1 MKLPHPPLHH
11 ALYLFILLLLWAANP
26 ALAAERRV
34 ALVIGNAIYQG
45 EKTLTNPG
53 NDAADVAA
61 LLSRMGFNGGQVK
74 PQLNL
79 GRKAMNAA
87 VQDFMNQAEGADLA
101 VVYYSGHGMQTGG
114 ESFLIPTDAQ
124 IQNERDVRSDGIRL
138 GELMEDLEGRRIRH
152 TLILLDACRDNPFRT
167 RTKSGTKGLAPP
179 KEMNGAYLVAY
190 ATADGKTAD
199 DGTGR
204 NGTYT
209 AELLRHLG
217 KSGTNL
223 RDAVEDTQ
231 LAVEERSKGQQRP
244 KIYGDSAK
252 FRNVY
257 LAGSPGVQVA
267 SIRPEPVQPPIQQSP
282 SNSGKLVN
290 TSTAKQEML
299 LAYVNDMAVPL
310 ARAEAL
316 EQQVVRSGKAVTS
329 ETKVQIKDEVI
340 AREIFI
346 QEAQKMSLHMTDD
359 FKTQMD
365 LASQTI
371 LIRDL
376 FAQFE
381 KSMPAQDKAEKE
393 KKIAEYQQ
401 LLRSNAKVTDAAQT
415 SSVAFVNGKAVP
427 QSRVEAF
434 TQQVKRSGRE
444 ITPEMEKQI
453 TDEVIAREIFIQEA
467 RKMGLDTTEDFKT
480 QMELARQTILIRELF
495 ANYQKSNAVSDV
507 EVRSEYDRFAAAN
520 SGKEYRSHHIL
531 VDKEDEAKAIIVKL
545 KKGAKFEDIAK
556 KESKDP
562 GSGAKG
568 GDLDWAQSTIYVE
581 EFAQALTQ
589 LTKGKTTEAPVK
601 TQFGYHVIRL
611 DDVREAQLPALEA
624 VMSKVTQQLQQQK
637 LAKFQEELRA
647 KAKVVRID

>member
-1 MKLPHPPLHH
+1 MKLPHPLLRP
-11 ALYLFILLLLWAANP
+11 ALYLLIVLFGWAANP

-34 ALVIGNAIYQG
+34 ALVIGNAVYQG

-53 NDAADVAA
+53 NDATDVAT
-61 LLSRMGFNGGQVK
+61 LLSRMGFNAGRVK

-87 VQDFMNQAEGADLA
+87 VQDFMSQAEGADLA

-124 IQNERDVRSDGIRL
+124 IQSERDVRSDGIRL

-217 KSGTNL
+217 KPGASL
-223 RDAVEDTQ
+223 RDVVDDTQ
-231 LAVEERSKGQQRP
+231 LAVEESSKGQQRP

-257 LAGSPGVQVA
+257 LAGGASVQVA
-267 SIRPEPVQPPIQQSP
+267 SIRPEPVQPPG
-282 SNSGKLVN
+282 NSGKPVN
-290 TSTAKQEML
+290 SLTAKQEKL

-310 ARAEAL
+310 TRAEAL
-316 EQQVVRSGKAVTS
+316 EQQMVRSGKVVTS

-340 AREIFI
+340 AREIFN
-346 QEAQKMSLHMTDD
+346 QEAQKMSLHTTDD
-359 FKTQMD
+359 FKTMMD

-381 KSMPAQDKAEKE
+381 KSIPAQDKAAKD

-401 LLRSNAKVTDAAQT
+401 LLHSNAKVTNEARQ
-415 SSVAFVNGKAVP
+415 SNVAEVNGKAVP
-427 QSRVEAF
+427 ITRLAALE
-434 TQQVKRSGRE
+434 QQMVRSGKS
-444 ITPEMEKQI
+444 ITPELKGAI
-453 TDEVIAREIFIQEA
+453 KDEVIAREIFIQEA

-480 QMELARQTILIRELF
+480 QMELARQTILIRDLF
-495 ANYQKSNAVSDV
+495 ANYQKSNAVSDA
-507 EVRSEYDRFAAAN
+507 EVRAEYDRFAAAN
-520 SGKEYRSHHIL
+520 SGKEYKARHIL
-531 VDKEDEAKAIIVKL
+531 VDKEDEAKDIIAKL
-545 KKGAKFEDIAK
+545 RRGARFEDIAK

-562 GSGAKG
+562 GSAAKG
-568 GDLDWAQSTIYVE
+568 GDLDWAQASAYVP
-581 EFAQALTQ
+581 EFAAALSVM
-589 LTKGKTTEAPVK
+589 TKGKLTDEPVK
-601 TQFGYHVIRL
+601 SQFGYHVIRL
-611 DDVREAQLPALEA
+611 DDVRGAQLQALDSLRPQITEQ
-624 VMSKVTQQLQQQK
+624 VQK
-637 LAKFQEELRA
+637 QKMAKFQEDLRA
-647 KAKVVRID
+647 KAKVVRMD